1 MAVNIILLRCCKRKK
16 VKYDADIN
24 ENADN
29 PGIVVILMTKST
41 MSLHAC
47 NGVLPGL
54 AQGIK
59 ILLV

>member
-1 MAVNIILLRCCKRKK
+1 MLQEKESE
-16 VKYDADIN
+16 KYDADIN

-59 ILLV
+59 TLLV